1 MVTAVDEYKA
11 AKDLYDKLSKI
22 QVKEKVMKTIR
33 DTFKDL
39 TLEEIDEICVPGVPK
54 SEITDIFLGFDD
66 WGSKFIVQDNRDI
79 KMNYVELYKN
89 EPGILNSMFHLLKV
103 GKNKY
108 RILDGQ
114 HRILALI
121 QKAGE
126 TGTKFKIRCTVYPIS
141 HFENELEICEL
152 IQKINVSNKQTKGD
166 MLKIFSS
173 QSPWIKIAVKLD
185 IETMF
190 SFSAARNAITWPNI
204 IESYIIYKHVVK
216 QKKFSRVSLTAAL
229 RKEIWLNEDPV
240 EINKYLSF
248 LNWYYPF
255 SITGTKD
262 LGLSG
267 FSATDI
273 IAIVAAIYFENI
285 LYFDMDIY
293 MSRMLK
299 YPQLDQIAYQ
309 KSMDDL
315 AKFILNTMNYRVTS
329 RLISLFGENGR

>member
-1 MVTAVDEYKA
+1 M
-11 AKDLYDKLSKI
+11 
-22 QVKEKVMKTIR
+22 
-33 DTFKDL
+33 
-39 TLEEIDEICVPGVPK
+39 
-54 SEITDIFLGFDD
+54 
-66 WGSKFIVQDNRDI
+66 
-79 KMNYVELYKN
+79 
-89 EPGILNSMFHLLKV
+89 
-103 GKNKY
+103 
-108 RILDGQ
+108 
-114 HRILALI
+114 
-121 QKAGE
+121 
-126 TGTKFKIRCTVYPIS
+126 
-141 HFENELEICEL
+141 
-152 IQKINVSNKQTKGD
+152 
-166 MLKIFSS
+166 
-173 QSPWIKIAVKLD
+173 
-185 IETMF
+185 
-190 SFSAARNAITWPNI
+190 
-204 IESYIIYKHVVK
+204 
-216 QKKFSRVSLTAAL
+216 
-229 RKEIWLNEDPV
+229 
-240 EINKYLSF
+240 SF